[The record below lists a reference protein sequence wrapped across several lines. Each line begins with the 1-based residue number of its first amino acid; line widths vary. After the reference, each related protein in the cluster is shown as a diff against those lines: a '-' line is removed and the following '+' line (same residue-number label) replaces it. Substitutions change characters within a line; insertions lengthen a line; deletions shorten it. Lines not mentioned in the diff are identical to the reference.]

1 VLLALSTGHK
11 LGLGLAAVVFIVFAL
26 ASSFLL
32 PRYRADFPG
41 RRLGAFVA
49 ASVLLFVGMMAAV
62 QIFGKESEAEPAEAA
77 ETGGAGGA
85 EASGTAPATTSAGNA
100 PGRPIQVT
108 ETEFKIRLPGTKL
121 PRGTYV
127 FELKNAGKIPHDLTI
142 SGPQV
147 NNAKTAVIDGGKT
160 ARLKVTLVPGEYDFY
175 CSVPGHKEAGM
186 DVKVAV
192 A

>member
-11 LGLGLAAVVFIVFAL
+11 LGLGLAAAVFIVFAL

-49 ASVLLFVGMMAAV
+49 VSVLLFVGMMVAV
-62 QIFGKESEAEPAEAA
+62 QIFGKESEEPAEAA

-85 EASGTAPATTSAGNA
+85 EASPTAPATTS
-100 PGRPIQVT
+100 PGAAARAIPVT
-108 ETEFKIRLPGTKL
+108 ETEFKIRLPDTKL
-121 PRGTYV
+121 RRGTYV
-127 FELKNAGKIPHDLTI
+127 FDLKNDGKIPHDLTI

-147 NNAKTAVIDGGKT
+147 NDAKTAVIAGGKS
-160 ARLKVTLVPGEYDFY
+160 AKLRVTLVPGTYDFY
-175 CSVPGHKEAGM
+175 CSVPGHKDAGM
-186 DVKVAV
+186 DVEVTV
-192 A
+192 S